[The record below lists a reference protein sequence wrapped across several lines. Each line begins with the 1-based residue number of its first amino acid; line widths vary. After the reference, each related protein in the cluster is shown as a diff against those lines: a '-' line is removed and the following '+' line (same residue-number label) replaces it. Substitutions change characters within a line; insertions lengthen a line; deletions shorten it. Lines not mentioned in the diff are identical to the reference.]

1 MVVFHD
7 LVSPHV
13 AAGLRALAAQGW
25 NIMAYQTAQMMGV
38 AWRGT
43 IEPVAHEPD
52 PTQRWPVPEHLAGI
66 PISGDGVSSPDRW
79 KGRRAMMRHLFAAT
93 LGAAL
98 AASAAVAFPAF
109 ADDAQIARGRYL
121 VTIAGCSDCH
131 TPGALLGAP
140 DMKRYLGGSD
150 VGFAI
155 PGAGVFVGENLT
167 PDKDTGLGKWTDG
180 QIIAA
185 IRTGKTP
192 EGQRPQS
199 CHALRGVFASR

>member
-1 MVVFHD
+1 
-7 LVSPHV
+7 
-13 AAGLRALAAQGW
+13 
-25 NIMAYQTAQMMGV
+25 
-38 AWRGT
+38 
-43 IEPVAHEPD
+43 
-52 PTQRWPVPEHLAGI
+52 
-66 PISGDGVSSPDRW
+66 
-79 KGRRAMMRHLFAAT
+79 MMRHLFATT

-98 AASAAVAFPAF
+98 AAVVFIPFPAS

-155 PGAGVFVGENLT
+155 PGAGVFVAENLT
-167 PDKDTGLGKWTDG
+167 PDKDTGLGKWTEA

-192 EGQRPQS
+192 EGRDLSPVMPYAAFS
-199 CHALRGVFASR
+199 HLSAPDAEAIAAFLKSLPPVSNRVKNFGPKEPVTIGVSAVLPPAVYNALPASQK